1 MILVI
6 CANPAIDMYIH
17 FDKFSPGKSNRID
30 QEFRYPGGKGV
41 HVALSLRELEEKVT
55 LLAFWGG
62 GNGKWIRKKCKEVG
76 IKCIGPKIKEQ
87 SRICYTFKT
96 NDGFSETE
104 ILGRGPEINSRTC
117 EKFFS
122 EFNDILPK
130 IEIIALSGS
139 LPPGCPPDF
148 YFQLSRMAAEAGK
161 PMFLD
166 CVGEPL
172 RQAINT
178 SWEGMH
184 LNFNEFRDLMP
195 AKDQE
200 DAAKQLS
207 AKARYAAI
215 TDGKN
220 GLYLSYDNTMIHAG
234 IHLEKV
240 YSSVGSGDCLLA
252 GLVAARRRGYSL
264 SEMARLGVACA
275 AAKCINNELGTI
287 HINDVIEFLPHVN
300 IKTLEAK

>member
-17 FDKFSPGKSNRID
+17 FDKFSPAKSNRIA
-30 QEFRYPGGKGV
+30 QEDKYPGGKGV
-41 HVALSLRELEEKVT
+41 HVALALRELEEKVI

-62 GNGKWIRKKCKEVG
+62 GNGKWIRKKCREVG

-96 NDGFSETE
+96 NDDFSETE
-104 ILGRGPEINSRTC
+104 ILGRGPEINSKTC
-117 EKFFS
+117 DRFYN
-122 EFNDILPK
+122 EFKDYLSK
-130 IEIIALSGS
+130 IEVIAVSGS
-139 LPPGCPPDF
+139 LPPECPPDF
-148 YFQLSRMAAEAGK
+148 YCQLLKIATEAGK

-172 RQAINT
+172 SQALIGY
-178 SWEGMH
+178 WEGIH
-184 LNFNEFRDLMP
+184 LNFNEFNDLSP

-200 DAAKQLS
+200 DAARQLN
-207 AKARYAAI
+207 AKSKYAAI
-215 TDGKN
+215 TDGKK
-220 GLYLSYDNTMIHAG
+220 GLYLSSEKTLIHAN
-234 IHLEKV
+234 IHLGKI

-252 GLVAARRRGYSL
+252 GLVAAHRRGYSL

-275 AAKCINNELGTI
+275 AAKCINEELSTI
-287 HINDVIEFLPHVN
+287 HIKDVIEFLPHVN
-300 IKTLEAK
+300 IKTLSS